1 MNSLITVFPNGHT
14 HVTTTQMET
23 QDIDSTRKS
32 PLGPLPVSPS
42 QGGSYS
48 RLVAPGISFIWFD
61 RLFLLNEFKFKTNQ
75 HQGQAASGK
84 EPGFEPDLSPD
95 AKLSTSN
102 RYIHTHTPRHGL
114 RASTFLPVK

>member
-1 MNSLITVFPNGHT
+1 MYNVHKGCISENEQLDYCFPNGHT

-48 RLVAPGISFIWFD
+48 
-61 RLFLLNEFKFKTNQ
+61 
-75 HQGQAASGK
+75 
-84 EPGFEPDLSPD
+84 DL
-95 AKLSTSN
+95 
-102 RYIHTHTPRHGL
+102 
-114 RASTFLPVK
+114 